1 MTRGRIEYNRNGG
14 GGGRSSGGGA
24 GGGKPT
30 QTNAGPNPMGGSRAS
45 APVASVAAAG
55 NVLSKSEAASIAK
68 AQDKTVAQV
77 MAKAQDKGVALGS
90 GLVNQFNSGKA
101 GPNLS
106 NLNTNL
112 GGVAYGVNNRTAQA
126 LTQLQALQGLRM
138 NPGTAYAGYSTTTTP
153 ARDTSTVNGGG
164 TYTPAS
170 TTYNPIVLP
179 RNTAIGG
186 MGGGAGGGTA
196 GGGGGG
202 GAGGGGGSGSGRGGG
217 GGQGTQGYIDR
228 QFDAYKD
235 WAQTTIDTLTS
246 GQGILA
252 QQITDLQTRNDQ
264 NVADIMATFNDQ
276 LAATQSSADE
286 QIAGLQ
292 GLMMQQEQQFQ
303 QANQMQQQQAAA
315 AQSAYEEQR
324 RQAEALARA
333 YVPNMEPTASNL
345 TYGSNKKQEDTN
357 LLSSLTMLSPASS
370 VSPYLAG
377 LQIA

>member
-1 MTRGRIEYNRNGG
+1 M
-14 GGGRSSGGGA
+14 GA
-24 GGGKPT
+24 
-30 QTNAGPNPMGGSRAS
+30 SRAS
-45 APVASVAAAG
+45 ATVASVAAAG

-106 NLNTNL
+106 NLNTSIGNTPIPI
-112 GGVAYGVNNRTAQA
+112 GVNDRTAQA

-138 NPGTAYAGYSTTTTP
+138 NPGTSYAGYSTTTTP

-186 MGGGAGGGTA
+186 VSGGAGGATA
-196 GGGGGG
+196 GGGMGGG
-202 GAGGGGGSGSGRGGG
+202 GAGGGGGQGGG
-217 GGQGTQGYIDR
+217 GGGRQGTQGYIDR

-264 NVADIMATFNDQ
+264 NVADIMATFSDQ

-345 TYGSNKKQEDTN
+345 TYGSNRKQEDTN